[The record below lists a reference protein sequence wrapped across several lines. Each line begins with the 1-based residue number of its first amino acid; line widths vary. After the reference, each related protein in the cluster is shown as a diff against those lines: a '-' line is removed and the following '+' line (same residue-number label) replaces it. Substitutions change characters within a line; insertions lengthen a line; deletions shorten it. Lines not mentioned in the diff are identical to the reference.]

1 MEAKE
6 YLSRYHN
13 LQLKIQKKHEYIDF
27 CEERSRLVSSPVY
40 GEREGTSPNRNLKAP
55 FEKWILRKIDA
66 ERELKELEKEVVI
79 VKAETEEAIA
89 KLHDVELERIIAYRY
104 LDWLLWA
111 EIGDIMAYSKS
122 TLKRKH
128 NAAMEI
134 LDATL
139 TL

>member
-27 CEERSRLVSSPVY
+27 CEERSRLVSSPIY
-40 GEREGTSPNRNLKAP
+40 GEKEGMSPNRNLKAP

-79 VKAETEEAIA
+79 VKAEIEEAIA
-89 KLHDVELERIIAYRY
+89 KLHDVDMERIVFYKYI
-104 LDWLLWA
+104 DWLSWSEMEKVMFISVSSLR
-111 EIGDIMAYSKS
+111 
-122 TLKRKH
+122 RKH
-128 NAAMEI
+128 DQALKIIAGKE
-134 LDATL
+134 
-139 TL
+139 